1 MKTVMQT
8 EMITIEKR
16 TVTFHMDTKPPNYG
30 KMKIC
35 THSMKKMKHI
45 DTWRD
50 KINSIMKQTNST
62 YADAVNAYMS
72 CNGDV
77 NCAIITILCTR
88 AN

>member
-16 TVTFHMDTKPPNYG
+16 TVTFHVDTKPPNYG

-35 THSMKKMKHI
+35 TPSMKKMKQVN
-45 DTWRD
+45 TWREN
-50 KINSIMKQTNST
+50 INIIMKETNST

-72 CNGDV
+72 CNNDV
-77 NCAIITILCTR
+77 HCAIITILCR
-88 AN
+88 ER